1 MELTLASSQIS
12 ELLKNNRV
20 LFLRTVP
27 ESPDFTNNS
36 KFKVIVSGYEESVEL
51 EVYSN
56 QLIDLIGLFDAT
68 IFDKSNVDILY
79 VWNIKSLATY
89 FHFKTGKYF
98 TPNLLFYDLKI
109 IENFFNIRKNIP
121 NNLEESI
128 NRMNVFSKHKNWQM
142 VYKNI
147 HMPMSLRVLPSI
159 ESTPILDEE
168 SKKPV
173 YPYYEIEGQT
183 NGRMNCYNKFANCY
197 LPHNMGFETKSIL
210 KPRGYNMLFASSD
223 FRHCEVTVLQWL
235 SDDPRLLQLLESG
248 EDLHQSIYEIITGDP
263 CNSDVKRNISKKIFL
278 PVMYGCGSG
287 GLSNSLKL
295 PESVCSE
302 IISRIK
308 SEFRVS
314 WEWMKG
320 KQEEAKQGMVKDLF
334 GRPRLFK
341 KEESYLARNFAVQ
354 GVAATVC
361 QEKLINLYKNF
372 NGTKT
377 KIAYS
382 VHDGFGLVGEI
393 KDAKQI
399 YDTIKDTCEKES
411 KLCAGLKMKVEVKF
425 GKKLNEMKVFW
436 K

>member
-248 EDLHQSIYEIITGDP
+248 EDLHQSIYEIITGDS
-263 CNSDVKRNISKKIFL
+263 CNSDVKRNISKK
-278 PVMYGCGSG
+278 SQ
-287 GLSNSLKL
+287 S
-295 PESVCSE
+295 
-302 IISRIK
+302 
-308 SEFRVS
+308 
-314 WEWMKG
+314 
-320 KQEEAKQGMVKDLF
+320 A
-334 GRPRLFK
+334 
-341 KEESYLARNFAVQ
+341 
-354 GVAATVC
+354 
-361 QEKLINLYKNF
+361 
-372 NGTKT
+372 
-377 KIAYS
+377 
-382 VHDGFGLVGEI
+382 
-393 KDAKQI
+393 
-399 YDTIKDTCEKES
+399 
-411 KLCAGLKMKVEVKF
+411 
-425 GKKLNEMKVFW
+425 
-436 K
+436 

>member
-1 MELTLASSQIS
+1 MI
-12 ELLKNNRV
+12 LK
-20 LFLRTVP
+20 
-27 ESPDFTNNS
+27 
-36 KFKVIVSGYEESVEL
+36 G
-51 EVYSN
+51 
-56 QLIDLIGLFDAT
+56 
-68 IFDKSNVDILY
+68 
-79 VWNIKSLATY
+79 
-89 FHFKTGKYF
+89 
-98 TPNLLFYDLKI
+98 
-109 IENFFNIRKNIP
+109 
-121 NNLEESI
+121 
-128 NRMNVFSKHKNWQM
+128 FSK
-142 VYKNI
+142 
-147 HMPMSLRVLPSI
+147 R
-159 ESTPILDEE
+159 
-168 SKKPV
+168 
-173 YPYYEIEGQT
+173 
-183 NGRMNCYNKFANCY
+183 
-197 LPHNMGFETKSIL
+197 
-210 KPRGYNMLFASSD
+210 
-223 FRHCEVTVLQWL
+223 
-235 SDDPRLLQLLESG
+235 
-248 EDLHQSIYEIITGDP
+248 
-263 CNSDVKRNISKKIFL
+263 IFL

-361 QEKLINLYKNF
+361 QEKLIDLYKNF